1 MRTYLK
7 LFVLFVTFVVIFGL
21 SCQPQA
27 KLPKAESVAAVGTE
41 AVSAPSDA
49 ETKAA
54 APAVEETAA
63 KKSAETCAVE
73 PNKPAESKPAEP
85 AVESEKPGKPETAKV
100 PAATPE
106 APAPPAAETVKPSA
120 TESKVDSNAVVATVN
135 GVAITEGQIEAR
147 IKPQLERLSSQQ
159 MPEQFIG
166 QYKKQ
171 LRKNAIDGIIIERL
185 LDEKVKENNI
195 TVTEEEANKH
205 LEEMAAQQKLTID
218 DLKALIEASGQNF
231 ETVKKQILKG
241 LGYQKLM
248 ENLWAGQIAV
258 TEDESKKYYDEHPEM
273 FTVQAQVRASHILIK
288 PDASV
293 TDPNKAKAAAKAKA
307 EELLGQIKNGA
318 DIAELAKSNSACP
331 SSAKGGDLGWFHRG
345 QMVKSFED
353 TAFALKVGQTSD
365 IVETQFGY
373 HIIKVTDHKEASIT
387 PFEQAKDSL
396 IKGLMQK
403 KQGEFATKYVNS
415 LKSAANITYAPG
427 QETSAGNNAI
437 QK

>member
-7 LFVLFVTFVVIFGL
+7 LFVLFVTFFVIFGL

-27 KLPKAESVAAVGTE
+27 EIKKAEPIAAAKAAE
-41 AVSAPSDA
+41 EPAAAA
-49 ETKAA
+49 ET
-54 APAVEETAA
+54 PA
-63 KKSAETCAVE
+63 KKSAETCTVE

-85 AVESEKPGKPETAKV
+85 AVESKEPVKPETA
-100 PAATPE
+100 E
-106 APAPPAAETVKPSA
+106 APAAAIEAPAAAETAKPIA
-120 TESKVDSNAVVATVN
+120 AESKVDSNAVVATVN
-135 GVAITEGQIEAR
+135 GIAITEGQIEAR
-147 IKPQLERLSSQQ
+147 IKPQLERLSGQQ
-159 MPEQFIG
+159 MPEQFIE

-171 LRKNAIDGIIIERL
+171 IRKNAIDGIIIEQM

-205 LEEMAAQQKLTID
+205 LEEMAAQQKLTTD

-231 ETVKKQILKG
+231 EAVKKQILKG

-248 ENLWAGQIAV
+248 EKQWAGQIAV
-258 TEDESKKYYDEHPEM
+258 TEDEAKKYYDEHPEM

-318 DIAELAKSNSACP
+318 DIAELAKANSACP
-331 SSAKGGDLGWFHRG
+331 SSAKGGDLGWFQKG
-345 QMVKSFED
+345 QMVKPFED
-353 TAFALKVGQTSD
+353 AAFALKVGQTSD

-373 HIIKVTDHKEASIT
+373 HIIKVTDHKEASVT

-403 KQGEFATKYVNS
+403 KQGEFATKYVTS
-415 LKSAANITYAPG
+415 LKSAATITYAPG